1 MLEVDELRQV
11 AFHDD
16 ESIVC
21 ILKKGWARKGVR
33 EGMGKQ
39 TIGGGKADELL
50 ESVS

>member
-1 MLEVDELRQV
+1 MDELRQV

-21 ILKKGWARKGVR
+21 ILKGWARKGVR